1 MWVERPRHIRVGGDS
16 SWGSL
21 GQAKGRPAS
30 GRDSGCVASAAAA
43 RFAPMPPV
51 DDETRNDQPPGE
63 PEHDE
68 PDGDDGDDQL
78 VLGGD
83 DEDDDDDN
91 EVAEEEVAAAAAAIE
106 LVVLPIACT
115 NDGKGAPLCMGI
127 QRWWAQELATRG
139 AKAAAPV
146 FTAMAQQGKRQVPAL
161 MVFREAWTDARALD
175 GIARFPNAKRG
186 LITNMRVDDD
196 SVGCELRLVRIE
208 PLPAPAAA
216 PPAATPLAEG
226 EEPKPEPEA
235 PTHQLVELER
245 WSWSS
250 TGTELPE
257 KLFEVLGKLAGHCG
271 VTVEETTWQAA
282 FGTANNA
289 ALTSFLVGL
298 GNLSALQG
306 RCVPT
311 TPDQLLAALVDAINR
326 DPTMDAAMQA
336 LHIMTDILVNNPID
350 QSAIPLSL
358 QALNVA
364 ASRRQKDQSAFHHLA
379 SLLRRL
385 GDLGSSVQAFNQ
397 AFNLDPT
404 HEGVAVQFIDTLRNA
419 GDKANAFKVA
429 QFAAERGNESPKVIA
444 RLASLMIE
452 HDQFDEAEPFLR
464 RAIEEGK
471 VPAAYGDL
479 ANVLWDRDGGEAGG
493 EDRAE
498 ALALLRAAVD
508 LPTLA
513 KSALDMLL
521 DLHEE
526 EKNEE
531 ARILLLR
538 AAERHPTDATVL
550 RYVST
555 MYLEGDDPAMARDYL
570 EKLLAL
576 PRRTLDDDAFARR
589 GRLTLDID
597 DFEERYDAAIE
608 QVRSS
613 DAKQQVE
620 AAKFLREAI
629 ARDPRFWQPH
639 LMLAL
644 AVREAEGDDA
654 ALAHLGNA
662 VRLRPNDA
670 EIRNLLVAIYRKQ
683 GRPRDAVEHLRAV
696 VALNPRE
703 IDPVILLAAT
713 LRDANMFEEARQ
725 VCRAALQMLPNHP
738 EFTRIL
744 GGLPAAPAG
753 EDDDA
758 EA

>member
-1 MWVERPRHIRVGGDS
+1 
-16 SWGSL
+16 
-21 GQAKGRPAS
+21 
-30 GRDSGCVASAAAA
+30 
-43 RFAPMPPV
+43 MPPA
-51 DDETRNDQPPGE
+51 DDDKPNDQPQG
-63 PEHDE
+63 DA
-68 PDGDDGDDQL
+68 PDVPSDLDDDSDDDGDDQL
-78 VLGGD
+78 VMG
-83 DEDDDDDN
+83 DDDDDDDGDD
-91 EVAEEEVAAAAAAIE
+91 EGDEEAVAAAAASIE

-115 NDGKGAPLCMGI
+115 NDGKGAPLCMGV

-161 MVFREAWTDARALD
+161 MVFREPWTDARALD

-196 SVGCELRLVRIE
+196 SVGCELKLVRVETIPE
-208 PLPAPAAA
+208 AERIAP
-216 PPAATPLAEG
+216 PPAAEG
-226 EEPKPEPEA
+226 EAPAEA
-235 PTHQLVELER
+235 PTQRLVELEK

-250 TGTELPE
+250 TGAELPE
-257 KLFEVLGKLAGHCG
+257 RLFDVLGKLAGHCG
-271 VTVEETTWQAA
+271 VTIEEPDWKAA
-282 FGTANNA
+282 FGTSNNA

-326 DPTMDAAMQA
+326 DPSMDAAMQA

-364 ASRRQKDQSAFHHLA
+364 ASKRQKDQSAFHHLA
-379 SLLRRL
+379 ALLRRL
-385 GDLGSSVQAFNQ
+385 GDIGSSVQAFNQ

-429 QFAAERGNESPKVIA
+429 QFAAERGNESPKVLA
-444 RLASLMIE
+444 RLGSLMLE

-471 VPAAYGDL
+471 VSAAYGDL
-479 ANVLWDRDGGEAGG
+479 ANVLWDRDGGEGGG
-493 EDRAE
+493 EDREE
-498 ALALLRAAVD
+498 AVALLEAAVE

-526 EKNEE
+526 EKNEK
-531 ARILLLR
+531 ATMLLLR

-555 MYLEGDDPAMARDYL
+555 MYLEGDDPQKARDYL
-570 EKLLAL
+570 DKLLAL

-589 GRLTLDID
+589 GQLTLDVE

-608 QVRSS
+608 QVRSG

-620 AAKFLREAI
+620 AAKFLREII

-644 AVREAEGDDA
+644 AVRESEGDDA

-662 VRLRPNDA
+662 VRLRPNDV
-670 EIRNLLVAIYRKQ
+670 EIRNLLVAILRKQ

-703 IDPVILLAAT
+703 VEPVVLLAAT
-713 LRDANMFEEARQ
+713 LRDANMFDEARQ

-738 EFTRIL
+738 EFKRIL
-744 GGLPAAPAG
+744 DGLPAPAPG
-753 EDDDA
+753 EEDDDGD
-758 EA
+758 EG

>member
-1 MWVERPRHIRVGGDS
+1 M
-16 SWGSL
+16 
-21 GQAKGRPAS
+21 PA
-30 GRDSGCVASAAAA
+30 
-43 RFAPMPPV
+43 
-51 DDETRNDQPPGE
+51 DDETKDDQTTGDA
-63 PEHDE
+63 PEQDE
-68 PDGDDGDDQL
+68 DDDGDDEL
-78 VLGGD
+78 MVGEAGDD
-83 DEDDDDDN
+83 DEDEDDGDDD
-91 EVAEEEVAAAAAAIE
+91 EAVAAAAAAIE

-115 NDGKGAPLCMGI
+115 NDGKGAPLCMGV
-127 QRWWAQELATRG
+127 QRWWAQELASRG

-161 MVFREAWTDARALD
+161 MVFREPWTDARALD

-186 LITNMRVDDD
+186 LVTNMRVDDD

-208 PLPAPAAA
+208 AIEPGEAAATPEPVTPGAEPAAA
-216 PPAATPLAEG
+216 PTQ
-226 EEPKPEPEA
+226 K
-235 PTHQLVELER
+235 LVEIEK
-245 WSWSS
+245 WSWSCS
-250 TGTELPE
+250 GAELPE
-257 KLFEVLGKLAGHCG
+257 QLFGVLKKLAAHCN
-271 VTVEETTWQAA
+271 VEVEEADWKAA
-282 FGTANNA
+282 FGTSNNA

-326 DPTMDAAMQA
+326 DPGMDAAMQA
-336 LHIMTDILVNNPID
+336 LHIMTDILVNNPVD

-364 ASRRQKDQSAFHHLA
+364 ASRRQKDQTAFHHLA
-379 SLLRRL
+379 ALLRRL

-429 QFAAERGNESPKVIA
+429 QFAAERGNESPKVMA
-444 RLASLMIE
+444 RLGSLMLE

-479 ANVLWDRDGGEAGG
+479 ANVLWDRSEGGS
-493 EDRAE
+493 EDREE
-498 ALALLRAAVD
+498 AMALLRTAVD

-531 ARILLLR
+531 ATLLLLR

-550 RYVST
+550 RYVAT
-555 MYLEGDDPAMARDYL
+555 MYLEGDDPPKARDYL

-589 GRLTLDID
+589 GRLTLDVE
-597 DFEERYDAAIE
+597 DFEDRYDAAIE
-608 QVRSS
+608 QVR
-613 DAKQQVE
+613 AGKQTAD
-620 AAKFLREAI
+620 AAKFLREVI
-629 ARDPRFWQPH
+629 GRDPRFWQPH

-644 AVREAEGDDA
+644 AVRESEGDDA

-662 VRLRPNDA
+662 VRLRPNDV
-670 EIRNLLVAIYRKQ
+670 EIRNLLVAILRKQ

-703 IDPVILLAAT
+703 VEPVVLLAAT
-713 LRDANMFEEARQ
+713 LRDANMFDEARQ

-738 EFTRIL
+738 EFKRIL
-744 GGLPAAPAG
+744 DGLPAPPPG
-753 EDDDA
+753 SEDDEDDEGQA
-758 EA
+758 